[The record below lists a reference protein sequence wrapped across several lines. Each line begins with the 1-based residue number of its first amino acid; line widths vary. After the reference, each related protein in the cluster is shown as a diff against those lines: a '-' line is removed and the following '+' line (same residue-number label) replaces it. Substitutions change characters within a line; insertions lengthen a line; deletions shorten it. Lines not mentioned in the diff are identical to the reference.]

1 MWTPIV
7 TRLLRLY
14 EYCVKLLRSLAS
26 LEVGLNAMSRLRISW
41 LLVASLCIPLFS
53 RAQSPESPHAVS
65 VRELSIP
72 PKAHHAFQKGVE
84 RLAKDD
90 AAGSLPHF
98 QRAVAEFSTY
108 YEAYFEIGAAELKL
122 WRLADSEQA
131 LRKAIGLSG
140 GKYADP
146 LFALGAVLT
155 YQGRFTEGERV
166 LREALDLNPTSW
178 AGHYCLGWALFALD
192 RLQEAENSVREAI
205 RWKSDSP
212 ETHLLLADIHH
223 RQKDYPALLSDLDE
237 YRKLE
242 PDSPISDKVRDRRDE
257 AERAILKSQSPSSRV
272 QPQP

>member
-1 MWTPIV
+1 LCKIITF
-7 TRLLRLY
+7 LG
-14 EYCVKLLRSLAS
+14 ESK
-26 LEVGLNAMSRLRISW
+26 VGLNAMSRLRISW
-41 LLVASLCIPLFS
+41 LLLASLCIPLLS

-90 AAGSLPHF
+90 AAGSLPNF
-98 QRAVAEFSTY
+98 QRAVADFKTY
-108 YEAYFEIGAAELKL
+108 YEAYFEIGVAELKL

-131 LRKAIGLSG
+131 LRKSIELSG

-155 YQGRFTEGERV
+155 YQGKFTEGEGI

-192 RLQEAENSVREAI
+192 RLQDAEKSLHEAL

-223 RQKDYPALLSDLDE
+223 RQRDYPALLRDLDE

-242 PDSPISDKVRDRRDE
+242 PDSPINDKVRDRRDE
-257 AERAILKSQSPSSRV
+257 AEKAILKSQSPSSRV